1 MKFLFLE
8 DDEAAVEFMVRILR
22 RDGFEFDYIHVDN
35 EREFIKQMPSAD
47 LLIVDCSI
55 FSFSC
60 EDALLAW
67 HSTGEQ
73 QPFIIV
79 SGTISNTKGIILQDI
94 GATAF
99 VLKSTP
105 KLLCNVVR
113 KALGNKTHPSGD

>member
-8 DDEAAVEFMVRILR
+8 DEESAVELMARLLKH
-22 RDGFEFDYIHVDN
+22 DGLKFDYVHVDN
-35 EREFIKQMPSAD
+35 KREFIKQMPSAD

-60 EDALLAW
+60 EDALLVW
-67 HSTGEQ
+67 HDAGEQ

-79 SGTISNTKGIILQDI
+79 SGTISNTKGTILQDI

-105 KLLCNVVR
+105 KLLCGVVR
-113 KALGNKTHPSGD
+113 KALKNGA